1 MAYSS
6 ARGTPGTE
14 ARTLAWLY
22 RDSQTGEVLGPS
34 VIETLCTL
42 WRCGELTE
50 ESQVKPEGAARFVRI
65 RDAPALLGVLQ
76 TQPPSLAALRG
87 GADYGLGRA
96 GRDAL
101 DWCAHNSCLCIGKR
115 SRGGTE
121 GTSCVQSEPSSPA
134 QELSWRP
141 TSLSSSAGGATR

>member
-1 MAYSS
+1 MAYNST
-6 ARGTPGTE
+6 RGTPAAE

-22 RDSQTGEVLGPS
+22 RDAQTGQVLGPS

-65 RDAPALLGVLQ
+65 RDAPALLGMLQ
-76 TQPPSLAALRG
+76 AQPPSPAALRG
-87 GADYGLGRA
+87 GADFGLGRA

-101 DWCAHNSCLCIGKR
+101 DWCVHDARRCTGSAH
-115 SRGGTE
+115 
-121 GTSCVQSEPSSPA
+121 TSAA
-134 QELSWRP
+134 QGRA
-141 TSLSSSAGGATR
+141 AG